1 MDKIFLHHINGG
13 VWSFKDFEAAYK
25 ALGRAFIRD
34 YVGKQYH
41 FLYTETYFE
50 KGWKSRSVEGHAHYI
65 MRDDAGNVITFE
77 DFSFIL
83 EKESRAFR
91 HSWENRV
98 IRRNTGPVEGVG
110 IFRRCKTYRH
120 PKTLQ
125 ERRNSQED
133 DDIFEYNVKI
143 RAKRNA
149 VNLPSYYDDVP
160 RSDRGAR
167 NWKHYRTKQ
176 YKGA

>member
-13 VWSFKDFEAAYK
+13 VSSFKDLEAAYK

-34 YVGKQYH
+34 YVGKQYNYS
-41 FLYTETYFE
+41 YTETYFDN
-50 KGWKSRSVEGHAHYI
+50 GLKSRRIEGRAHYI
-65 MRDDAGNVITFE
+65 MRDDAGEAITFE
-77 DFSFIL
+77 DFSFIR
-83 EKESRAFR
+83 EKEAKAFK
-91 HSWENRV
+91 HYWENRV
-98 IRRNTGPVEGVG
+98 IRRNTGPIERTGARG
-110 IFRRCKTYRH
+110 RRKVYRH

-125 ERRNSQED
+125 ERRESQED
-133 DDIFEYNVKI
+133 NEINEYNVKI

-149 VNLPSYYDDVP
+149 VNLPSYYDDIP

-176 YKGA
+176 YKES